1 MRKTRMEVMSRIY
14 DKRINSTNLYVT
26 TTFKEYLSIAGYLIK
41 NNELQ
46 RKRVKTSKTVY
57 SLLKTDLINGCVMP
71 PIVLAITNNDEISN
85 KNTDEEIFEYIKKN
99 SKNVLI
105 LDGLQRT
112 YTLID
117 AGNEISDDKREEFLN
132 YEMRLEIYIDMNKF
146 GVLYRMLTLNT
157 GQTPMSPRHQLEML
171 YSGMLDTEVEGIKL
185 VREVEGKSNPDDNEF
200 IFKNVIE
207 GFNSYMNRNELPMDR
222 EDILENVRILENMAN
237 ENIKE
242 DLFKEFLEM
251 YVKLFKA
258 LRSVSGDYIVKKEDL
273 EEYEIIST
281 PFGNKVSKVFSTSQ
295 AMTGF
300 GAAFGIMKDKGIFKK
315 EKNDFVFL
323 KGIIDNID
331 RANSGNEWLMMF
343 LKKMDIIKNNSKKI
357 GNGQRMFFHYFYR
370 ELLNPES
377 DSFLKLDLAVENGY
391 KKYDSQV
398 N

>member
-1 MRKTRMEVMSRIY
+1 M
-14 DKRINSTNLYVT
+14 
-26 TTFKEYLSIAGYLIK
+26 
-41 NNELQ
+41 
-46 RKRVKTSKTVY
+46 
-57 SLLKTDLINGCVMP
+57 
-71 PIVLAITNNDEISN
+71 
-85 KNTDEEIFEYIKKN
+85 
-99 SKNVLI
+99 I

-117 AGNEISDDKREEFLN
+117 AGNEISDEKREEFLN
-132 YEMRLEIYIDMNKF
+132 YEMRLEIYIDINKF

-185 VREVEGKSNPDDNEF
+185 VREVEGKATPDDNEF

-222 EDILENVRILENMAN
+222 EDILENIRILENMAN

-242 DLFKEFLEM
+242 DLFKEFLEI

-258 LRSVSGDYIVKKEDL
+258 LRKVSGDYIVKKEDL
-273 EEYEIIST
+273 EEYEIISA
-281 PFGNKVSKVFSTSQ
+281 PFGNKVSKIFSTSQ

-331 RANSGNEWLMMF
+331 RTNSGNEWLMIF

-377 DSFLKLDLAVENGY
+377 DSFLRLNAAVENGY